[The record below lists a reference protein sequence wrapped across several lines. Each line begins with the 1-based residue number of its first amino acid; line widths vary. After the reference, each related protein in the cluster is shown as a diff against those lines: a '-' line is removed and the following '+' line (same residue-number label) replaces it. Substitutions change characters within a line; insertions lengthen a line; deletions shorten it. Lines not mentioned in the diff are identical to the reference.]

1 MSKKPYENTRLAK
14 FIRQRVLK
22 LQSTKSQSEIAAEA
36 GFVNPNMI
44 SMIKGGSNKLPL
56 DRVPS
61 LARALDC
68 DAAFLLGLALEQT
81 VGETQAHVI
90 VDVLGAPVSANE
102 LDWLTE
108 IRKASGFSDPCLTAD
123 HRDAVQAMFGK

>member
-22 LQSTKSQSEIAAEA
+22 LQSTKSQSEIATEA

-68 DAAFLLGLALEQT
+68 DAAFLLGLALEQA
-81 VGETQAHVI
+81 VGETQTHAI

-102 LDWLTE
+102 LEWLSE
-108 IRKASGFSDPCLTAD
+108 IRNASGYCDPYLTAD
-123 HRDAVQAMFGK
+123 HREALQAMFGK

>member
-1 MSKKPYENTRLAK
+1 MPKKPYENTRLAK
-14 FIRQRVLK
+14 FVRRRVLQ
-22 LQSTKSQSEIAAEA
+22 LQSTRSQAEIAAVA

-44 SMIKGGSNKLPL
+44 SMIKGGSIKVPL
-56 DRVPS
+56 DRVPG
-61 LARALDC
+61 LARALNS

-102 LDWLTE
+102 LEWLAE
-108 IRKASGFSDPCLTAD
+108 LRSASGYCDPRLTANN
-123 HRDAVQAMFGK
+123 REAVQAMFGM

>member
-22 LQSTKSQSEIAAEA
+22 LQSTKSQSEIAAAA

-68 DAAFLLGLALEQT
+68 DVAFLLGLALEQT